1 MGLSLADVGGPSG
14 APSGRSGA
22 RITAALRG
30 STSPTALWRASLAG
44 DPQVGTSDLPR
55 QARLQFATRAPTPL
69 RRLADDRPRLWGSNT
84 AVRWRTPLFSAQSAS
99 LAPTRARRFFFRDTR
114 RPNIGASPGSP
125 SSPIS
130 FHSAALPTPC
140 RPFKNAHPPRA
151 LHPCWQDTAARR
163 ALAQGLHGRLQDK
176 RLLGAA
182 GEEVV
187 SLQGR
192 EGHIRSRG
200 CGSAGGLC
208 VPQWHPGLSPVVRR
222 WLHTGVAHARTSA
235 LCNHGFICKSA
246 CATLRAGRRDTC
258 ATLGWS
264 VPNCN
269 VSVAAS
275 VSR

>member
-1 MGLSLADVGGPSG
+1 MPGCLSRLIFFEAAPCDLPALRIFSSLVECCSG
-14 APSGRSGA
+14 RVPGVCKVRCRTPCPQCPTVDARPPTAPSPL
-22 RITAALRG
+22 T
-30 STSPTALWRASLAG
+30 T
-44 DPQVGTSDLPR
+44 DP
-55 QARLQFATRAPTPL
+55 
-69 RRLADDRPRLWGSNT
+69 
-84 AVRWRTPLFSAQSAS
+84 
-99 LAPTRARRFFFRDTR
+99 
-114 RPNIGASPGSP
+114 I
-125 SSPIS
+125 
-130 FHSAALPTPC
+130 

-192 EGHIRSRG
+192 EGHIRSRA

-235 LCNHGFICKSA
+235 ICNHGFMCKSA
-246 CATLRAGRRDTC
+246 CATLRAGRRETC
-258 ATLGWS
+258 ATLAWS
-264 VPNCN
+264 LPM
-269 VSVAAS
+269 
-275 VSR
+275 

>member
-1 MGLSLADVGGPSG
+1 MYRGCHLFGGDGRQAETTTITDLQSC
-14 APSGRSGA
+14 APRNPP
-22 RITAALRG
+22 L
-30 STSPTALWRASLAG
+30 ASL
-44 DPQVGTSDLPR
+44 TY
-55 QARLQFATRAPTPL
+55 
-69 RRLADDRPRLWGSNT
+69 
-84 AVRWRTPLFSAQSAS
+84 
-99 LAPTRARRFFFRDTR
+99 
-114 RPNIGASPGSP
+114 
-125 SSPIS
+125 
-130 FHSAALPTPC
+130 C

-192 EGHIRSRG
+192 EGHIRSRA

-235 LCNHGFICKSA
+235 IVIMVLYVNPQRHFVRGAPRNVRHSRVVASYLNWSPFQKK
-246 CATLRAGRRDTC
+246 TLIHAAPKAKCPKHQSSLALHPRYTHT
-258 ATLGWS
+258 TLAHNPHS
-264 VPNCN
+264 T
-269 VSVAAS
+269 
-275 VSR
+275 R